1 MSCLFAWLVLKSQ
14 INPSAVSL
22 LATYV
27 FKYDSVFSPQ
37 TADNETWIYCA
48 YLRGR
53 RTYSYAIN
61 TDVLKQRLH
70 LICGTKHTQEQ
81 RYTTDPWSGQRDN
94 MSLLMCLHFSLR
106 VKLNFSVFFVCFSG
120 KLPQPRPDYQ
130 HSEPDGCSS
139 SLVGFQVNSAVGGLI
154 APAAQNYINK
164 II

>member
-106 VKLNFSVFFVCFSG
+106 VKLNFSVFLFVFQENF
-120 KLPQPRPDYQ
+120 L
-130 HSEPDGCSS
+130 
-139 SLVGFQVNSAVGGLI
+139 SL
-154 APAAQNYINK
+154 APTINTQSLTAAAPLWLDSRWILL
-164 II
+164 